1 MKFIIIGKNI
11 DVTPGLKDAVEN
23 KLGKLQRY
31 FTPDTEIHVTL
42 SVQKEHQKIEVTI
55 PVKGNIIRSE
65 QESDDMYVSIDL
77 VEEII
82 ERQILKYKRKLV
94 DRKQSAPA
102 FSEAFRNEET
112 PIPEDEIKIVKTK
125 KLTFGAMC
133 LAISLLLPQVFHI
146 IGMQQAG
153 SIFLPMHLP
162 VFIGGMLLG
171 PIYGLFLG
179 IFAPL
184 TSFVVTGMP
193 SADRVL
199 FMMSE
204 LATYGMM
211 SGLLFHQFHFSKQK
225 FGALS
230 ALIIS
235 MIAGRVV
242 YGIVISIATY
252 IFGIPLGGI
261 PAVIAA
267 TTTGI
272 PGIIIQLI
280 FVPTIVMAIVKGGY
294 FDEVAATTKK
304 A

>member
-1 MKFIIIGKNI
+1 M
-11 DVTPGLKDAVEN
+11 
-23 KLGKLQRY
+23 
-31 FTPDTEIHVTL
+31 
-42 SVQKEHQKIEVTI
+42 
-55 PVKGNIIRSE
+55 
-65 QESDDMYVSIDL
+65 
-77 VEEII
+77 
-82 ERQILKYKRKLV
+82 
-94 DRKQSAPA
+94 
-102 FSEAFRNEET
+102 
-112 PIPEDEIKIVKTK
+112 KTK

-153 SIFLPMHLP
+153 SVFLPMHLP

-242 YGIVISIATY
+242 YGIVISIATS
-252 IFGIPLGGI
+252 
-261 PAVIAA
+261 
-267 TTTGI
+267 GI

-294 FDEVAATTKK
+294 FDEVAATAKK

>member
-1 MKFIIIGKNI
+1 M
-11 DVTPGLKDAVEN
+11 
-23 KLGKLQRY
+23 
-31 FTPDTEIHVTL
+31 
-42 SVQKEHQKIEVTI
+42 
-55 PVKGNIIRSE
+55 
-65 QESDDMYVSIDL
+65 
-77 VEEII
+77 
-82 ERQILKYKRKLV
+82 
-94 DRKQSAPA
+94 
-102 FSEAFRNEET
+102 
-112 PIPEDEIKIVKTK
+112 KTK

-153 SIFLPMHLP
+153 SVFLPMHLP

-204 LATYGMM
+204 LATYGTV

-225 FGALS
+225 FGSLS
-230 ALIIS
+230 ALVLS
-235 MIAGRVV
+235 MIAGRVI

-252 IFGIPLGGI
+252 LFGIPL
-261 PAVIAA
+261 
-267 TTTGI
+267 
-272 PGIIIQLI
+272 
-280 FVPTIVMAIVKGGY
+280 
-294 FDEVAATTKK
+294 EVFQQ
-304 A
+304 

>member
-1 MKFIIIGKNI
+1 MRIG
-11 DVTPGLKDAVEN
+11 G
-23 KLGKLQRY
+23 
-31 FTPDTEIHVTL
+31 
-42 SVQKEHQKIEVTI
+42 IE
-55 PVKGNIIRSE
+55 
-65 QESDDMYVSIDL
+65 L
-77 VEEII
+77 
-82 ERQILKYKRKLV
+82 
-94 DRKQSAPA
+94 
-102 FSEAFRNEET
+102 
-112 PIPEDEIKIVKTK
+112 KTK

-133 LAISLLLPQVFHI
+133 LALSLLLPQAFHM

-153 SIFLPMHLP
+153 SVFLPMHIP
-162 VFIGGMLLG
+162 VFIGGLLLG

-199 FMMSE
+199 FMMCE
-204 LATYGMM
+204 LATYGTV
-211 SGLLFHQFHFSKQK
+211 SGLLFHQFHFAQK
-225 FGALS
+225 KWGALS
-230 ALIIS
+230 ALVIS
-235 MIAGRVV
+235 MLTGRVV

-252 IFGIPLGGI
+252 LFNIPLGGL

-280 FVPTIVMAIVKGGY
+280 FVPTVVMAIVKGGY
-294 FDEVAATTKK
+294 FDEFAAVERK

>member
-1 MKFIIIGKNI
+1 M
-11 DVTPGLKDAVEN
+11 
-23 KLGKLQRY
+23 
-31 FTPDTEIHVTL
+31 
-42 SVQKEHQKIEVTI
+42 
-55 PVKGNIIRSE
+55 
-65 QESDDMYVSIDL
+65 
-77 VEEII
+77 
-82 ERQILKYKRKLV
+82 
-94 DRKQSAPA
+94 
-102 FSEAFRNEET
+102 
-112 PIPEDEIKIVKTK
+112 KTK
-125 KLTFGAMC
+125 KLTFGAIC
-133 LAISLLLPQVFHI
+133 LALSLLLPQVFHM

-193 SADRVL
+193 AADRVI

-204 LATYGMM
+204 LATYGMV
-211 SGLLFHQFHFSKQK
+211 SGLLFHQFHFSKK
-225 FGALS
+225 KLGSLLALVIAMIS
-230 ALIIS
+230 GRII
-235 MIAGRVV
+235 

-252 IFGIPLGGI
+252 LFQIPLGGI
-261 PAVIAA
+261 PAVIVA

-280 FVPTIVMAIVKGGY
+280 FVPSIVMAIVKGGF
-294 FDEVAATTKK
+294 FDEVATVTKK